1 MMNKKVYTIKSDYI
15 LLYESTC
22 VCDVHY
28 LYIPPNASILRIYTT
43 YCTASVK
50 LYMFVQTVNLE
61 AGVQR
66 RSGTVMWSDDIHK
79 YQRIT
84 PIFAQVY
91 IFDYNV
97 FKI

>member
-50 LYMFVQTVNLE
+50 LCMFVQTVNLE